1 MSLST
6 HLNYFYT
13 QENYCFLQFQILYNI
28 VNAFKF
34 PDNAQ
39 VYITCNVEVF
49 IICSNFKIWKYLIM
63 MHDYTHNGSS
73 RVEHLEMC
81 QIHNTGL

>member
-13 QENYCFLQFQILYNI
+13 QENYCFMQFQILYNI

-49 IICSNFKIWKYLIM
+49 IIFSYFKIWK
-63 MHDYTHNGSS
+63 
-73 RVEHLEMC
+73 
-81 QIHNTGL
+81 